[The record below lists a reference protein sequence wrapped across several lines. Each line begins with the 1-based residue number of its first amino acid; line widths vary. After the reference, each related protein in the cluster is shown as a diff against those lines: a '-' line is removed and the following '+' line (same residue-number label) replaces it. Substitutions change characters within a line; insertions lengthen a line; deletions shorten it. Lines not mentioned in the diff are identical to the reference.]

1 MRRFYGFWWRC
12 RERPRRA
19 AKSRN
24 PASGRRG
31 VRERKWRSM
40 AGADTLRRALANI
53 ERGVRALAC
62 VDIAVLVDDHVNRG
76 ADGVPHRLRHRPRHR
91 ARAAAESPIRILHPQ
106 SAIRNVY
113 SLGTERTRDPLTSL
127 RAAVALRDV

>member
-1 MRRFYGFWWRC
+1 
-12 RERPRRA
+12 
-19 AKSRN
+19 
-24 PASGRRG
+24 
-31 VRERKWRSM
+31 M

-53 ERGVRALAC
+53 ERGAQLVSGIADELLASTPYVGRGVRALAC